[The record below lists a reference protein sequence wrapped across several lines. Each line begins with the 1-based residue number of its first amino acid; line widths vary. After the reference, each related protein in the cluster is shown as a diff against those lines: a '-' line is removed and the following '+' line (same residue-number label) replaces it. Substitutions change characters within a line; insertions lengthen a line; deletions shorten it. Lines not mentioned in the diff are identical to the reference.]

1 MADITISSR
10 VRTNLLALQQTSDLM
25 TTTQGRLA
33 TGKKVNSALDNPT
46 SYFVAQGLND
56 RATQLNTLL
65 DGMNN
70 AISTIQAAS
79 KALDSIYKALQSAQG
94 LIDKMKADATG
105 SKNQVTGAG
114 TTLTSATTLAS
125 LGFSNNDN
133 LTLTNATTGATFTV
147 NVGTVAGKTVSDL
160 IAQINTASG
169 GVYSASVQGGLFVLN
184 ASNAVSGA
192 VTLSNTTAGAL
203 TGLLGTGSATS
214 TVVSGL
220 TQPELDSY
228 AKQYNDILTSID
240 QLAQDAGF
248 NGVNLLQAGN
258 DLVVNFNE
266 DGTSSQ
272 TVKSRTVSAASFT
285 GVQQVSTTA
294 STLSDY
300 TGQVAALKGALGTV
314 RSNQTELAS
323 SLSIVQNR
331 QDFSKSIVN
340 TLKTGADNLVNAD
353 ANEEAANLLA
363 LQTRQQLSQTAL
375 SLANQ
380 ADQAVLR
387 LFQ

>member
-70 AISTIQAAS
+70 AVSTIQAAS

-94 LIDKMKADATG
+94 LIDKMKADSSG

-114 TTLTSATTLAS
+114 TTLTSATTLGS
-125 LGFSNNDN
+125 LGFADNDN
-133 LTLTNATTGATFTV
+133 LTFTNATTGATFQV
-147 NVGTVAGKTVSDL
+147 NVGTVAGKTVTDL
-160 IAQINTASG
+160 VSQINSASG
-169 GVYSASVQGGLFVLN
+169 GVYSASIQGGVFVLN

-192 VTLSNTTAGAL
+192 ITVTNTTSAAV

-228 AKQYNDILTSID
+228 AKQYNDLLTSID
-240 QLAQDAGF
+240 QFAQDAGF

-258 DLVVNFNE
+258 DLTVNFNE
-266 DGTSSQ
+266 DGTSFQ
-272 TVKSRTVSAASFT
+272 TVTSRTVSAASFS
-285 GVQQVSTTA
+285 GVQQVAATG
-294 STLSDY
+294 STLTDF
-300 TGQVAALKGALGTV
+300 TGQVAALKTALGTV
-314 RSNQTELAS
+314 RSDQTEFAS
-323 SLSIVQNR
+323 SLSIIQNR

>member
-70 AISTIQAAS
+70 AVSTIQAAS

-94 LIDKMKADATG
+94 LIDKMKADANG

-114 TTLTSATTLAS
+114 TTLTSTTTLAS
-125 LGFSNNDN
+125 LGFANNDD

-147 NVGTVAGKTVSDL
+147 NVGTVGTKTVTDL
-160 IAQINTASG
+160 ISQINAASG
-169 GVYSASVQGGLFVLN
+169 GVYSASIQGGLFVLN

-192 VTLSNTTAGAL
+192 VTLSNTTGAAV

-240 QLAQDAGF
+240 QFAQDAGF

-272 TVKSRTVSAASFT
+272 TVTSRTVSAASFS
-285 GVQQVSTTA
+285 GVQQVSLTA
-294 STLSDY
+294 STLTDF
-300 TGQVAALKGALGTV
+300 TGQVAALKTALGTV
-314 RSNQTELAS
+314 RSDQTEFAS
-323 SLSIVQNR
+323 SLSIIQNR